1 MPISKQILQIIAEFS
16 VVPEPQITYEDSLSS
31 LGIDSLKMI
40 ELIITLEDTLNFQFN
55 DSVLDINQMNT
66 VEELITITK
75 ESIA

>member
-66 VEELITITK
+66 VEELIAITK